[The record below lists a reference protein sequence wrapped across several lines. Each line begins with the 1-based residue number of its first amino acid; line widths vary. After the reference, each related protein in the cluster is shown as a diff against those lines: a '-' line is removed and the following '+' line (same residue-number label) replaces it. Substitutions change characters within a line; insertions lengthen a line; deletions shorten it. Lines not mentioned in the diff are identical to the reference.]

1 MKKNERTLQ
10 TYNGIAREYA
20 ALNNGNETM
29 KHYHIVFDTLLKDGD
44 TIYDVGC
51 GTGRDVAVFTK
62 WGYNVIGMDAS
73 EGMLQVARE
82 MYPNCRFEHRN
93 ILTDTESLEEVNGI
107 WACASLLHFT
117 EQEFR
122 EVFQTLAKKLKEGG
136 IFYLSLKLKD
146 KMYGEEI
153 DGRYFQY
160 FTEEY
165 LLERFEKEGLLLL
178 HSEQNQRG
186 QDVFGSYFLQY
197 PRKLNYH
204 SCFIEAE

>member
-10 TYNGIAREYA
+10 TYNEIAKEYA
-20 ALNNGNETM
+20 VLNNGNEKM
-29 KHYHIVFDTLLKDGD
+29 KHYHLVFDTLLKGGG

-51 GTGRDVAVFTK
+51 GTGRDVAAFTK
-62 WGYNVIGMDAS
+62 WGYNVMGLDAS

-82 MYPNCRFEHRN
+82 TYPDCCFEEHN
-93 ILTDTESLEEVNGI
+93 LLTDAESLQEVNGI
-107 WACASLLHFT
+107 WASASLLHFT

-122 EVFQTLAKKLKEGG
+122 EVFHILAKKLKEGG
-136 IFYLSLKLKD
+136 VFYLSLKLKD

-186 QDVFGSYFLQY
+186 QDVFGSYFLQH
-197 PRKLNYH
+197 PHKLNYH
-204 SCFIEAE
+204 SCFIDME